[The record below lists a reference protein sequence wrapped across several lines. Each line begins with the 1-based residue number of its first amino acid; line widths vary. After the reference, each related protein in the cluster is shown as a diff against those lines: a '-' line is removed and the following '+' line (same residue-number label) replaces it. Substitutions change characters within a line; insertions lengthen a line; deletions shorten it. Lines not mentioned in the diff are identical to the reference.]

1 MLSDVTTS
9 DFIPAPRPSPPPTGP
24 ALLQVH
30 TGCAVHP
37 LDRPRVRIGRQQGL
51 EIGLEDSACSK
62 LHAELVRDP
71 AGWTVHDLESRN
83 GTFVDGVPVR
93 SSVPLRDGQL
103 LRVGRTLLLAC
114 EAWPRGQVTTEP
126 FHGLVGPFG
135 LGAAIEELRRAAQRG
150 LSLLILGPSGSGK
163 EVAARAYH
171 AEARPS
177 GPFVA
182 VNVAALPDDLF
193 EAELFG
199 VVPGAFTGARSREG
213 AFRAAEGGVL
223 FLDEVGS
230 LPPRHYSTL
239 QRALQEGEVR
249 PVGSDRV
256 VLVDVLVVAATDRPL
271 SDWVREGRFEASLY
285 NRLRQALVELPPLH
299 ERRAD
304 IPALTSALLARAHGA
319 ATGTHSRE
327 ALSLDTLGVEA
338 LELLLLE
345 PWPHHVRQLRH
356 VLAAAAGAGH
366 AVPTLAELD
375 RALEGWRASALE
387 LDEEPEVA
395 RKVREALARA
405 GGNKAA
411 AARALGIDRSTLYR
425 RLRRDG
431 S

>member
-1 MLSDVTTS
+1 MLSDATTS
-9 DFIPAPRPSPPPTGP
+9 DFIPAARPSPPPTGP

-30 TGCAVHP
+30 PGCAVHP
-37 LDRPRVRIGRQQGL
+37 LDRPRVRIGRQPGL
-51 EIGLEDSACSK
+51 ELGLEDSTCSK
-62 LHAELVRDP
+62 LHAELLRDP
-71 AGWTVHDLESRN
+71 AGWTLRDLDSRN
-83 GTFVDGVPVR
+83 GTFVDGVPLR

-114 EAWPRGQVTTEP
+114 EAWPRGQVPSAP

-135 LGAAIEELRRAAQRG
+135 LGAAVEELRRAAQRS

-182 VNVAALPDDLF
+182 VNLAALPDDLF

-199 VVPGAFTGARSREG
+199 VVPGAFTGARAREG

-256 VLVDVLVVAATDRPL
+256 QQVDVLVVAATDRPL

-285 NRLRQALVELPPLH
+285 NRLRQVLVELPPLH

-304 IPALTSALLARAHGA
+304 IPALASALLARAGA
-319 ATGTHSRE
+319 APAGTRSCD
-327 ALSLDTLGVEA
+327 ALDGLEVEA

-356 VLAAAAGAGH
+356 VLAAASGSRH
-366 AVPTLAELD
+366 AAPTLSELD
-375 RALEGWRASALE
+375 RALQGWRTSALE

-395 RKVREALARA
+395 REVRQALARA

-431 S
+431 F